1 MTTSIALYIVLAGA
15 IFFFVLLAISLKSL
29 TRKNAEIAT
38 LRYKVKD
45 LESKVFENG
54 RK

>member
-1 MTTSIALYIVLAGA
+1 MNTTIALYIVLAGA

-29 TRKNAEIAT
+29 ARKNVEIAS
-38 LRYKVKD
+38 LRLKVKD
-45 LESKVFENG
+45 LESRSFEND